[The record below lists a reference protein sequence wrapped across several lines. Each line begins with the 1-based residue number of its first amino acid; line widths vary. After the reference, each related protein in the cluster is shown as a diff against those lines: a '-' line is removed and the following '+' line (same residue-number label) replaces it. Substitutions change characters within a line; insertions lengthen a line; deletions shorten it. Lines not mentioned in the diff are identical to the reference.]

1 MAKSDEEDSDEKVTL
16 SYFKQNLNT
25 FSTSKLRK
33 LAVVLLDLIREMKD
47 EKDLVNNN
55 LDISQDGKIALVAK
69 ISDIKSQMLVL
80 EAENLELK
88 KRMKGVTNKTFKGKN
103 EASSLQLELENK
115 LHTAEMKTNV
125 ALDRNLELERDMVRV
140 KEELKNLSNGPIPLR
155 FLQI

>member
-1 MAKSDEEDSDEKVTL
+1 MIQMILKNTDNGFMAKSCKEDADEKVTL

-33 LAVVLLDLIREMKD
+33 LAVVLLDLISEMKD

-55 LDISQDGKIALVAK
+55 LDISQDEKIALVAQ

-88 KRMKGVTNKTFKGKN
+88 KKM
-103 EASSLQLELENK
+103 
-115 LHTAEMKTNV
+115 
-125 ALDRNLELERDMVRV
+125 
-140 KEELKNLSNGPIPLR
+140 
-155 FLQI
+155 

>member
-1 MAKSDEEDSDEKVTL
+1 MILKNTDNGFMAKSDKEDSDEKVTL

-33 LAVVLLDLIREMKD
+33 LAVVLLDLISEMKD

-55 LDISQDGKIALVAK
+55 LDISQDGKIALVAQ

-80 EAENLELK
+80 EAKNLELK

-103 EASSLQLELENK
+103 EASSL
-115 LHTAEMKTNV
+115 
-125 ALDRNLELERDMVRV
+125 
-140 KEELKNLSNGPIPLR
+140 
-155 FLQI
+155 